1 MKSTLEKFIS
11 AKEATKLLGITSASL
26 YSYVS
31 RNKIRSIKDP
41 SNKKSHLYNYED
53 IVKLLEK
60 KKTEGAETIA
70 QQTLLWGLP
79 VLESSITLIK
89 NNMLYY
95 RGIPITSLV
104 NISSFEQV
112 ASLIWTGDLN
122 QCSEL
127 FLNIESSSKI
137 GQISNSLNDIQGFLL
152 GIEKNDLQS
161 LVSDNMTILGSKI
174 LLTIIT
180 AITQSKIPEPIAIK
194 LSKFYCPNEKH
205 ASELIN
211 TALILIA
218 DHELNASSFTARVV
232 ASTGANL
239 YQVLIA
245 ALSALSGYKH
255 GSSAL
260 KLEIMVKELTE
271 NLAIEK
277 NLRKRLSR
285 GETIVGFGHT
295 LYPEGDI
302 RAKILFQQIE
312 KYYNETKQY
321 QLLKAIMKKCSEI
334 TGKEPNIDF
343 ALFTLAT
350 VLNQGSEFAIFLFAL
365 GRIAGWIGQAIEEYQ
380 ENRLIRPRAKY
391 IGPNPIVTSNHSFES
406 KQ

>member
-1 MKSTLEKFIS
+1 
-11 AKEATKLLGITSASL
+11 
-26 YSYVS
+26 
-31 RNKIRSIKDP
+31 
-41 SNKKSHLYNYED
+41 
-53 IVKLLEK
+53 
-60 KKTEGAETIA
+60 
-70 QQTLLWGLP
+70 
-79 VLESSITLIK
+79 
-89 NNMLYY
+89 MLYY